1 MPDTRHA
8 FYRKVLVSTSNT
20 KVWYEAMKHGHR
32 HRHTVIT
39 YVTDTC
45 HTPNMHSCH
54 CNTGATKKV
63 PLLWEK
69 SGGPPI
75 LCTKNSYWFWIASSF
90 LEFANM
96 ERNHSSSS
104 SS

>member
-1 MPDTRHA
+1 MKYGGYRHQHIDTNNNLRKWHWFVSYTEHA
-8 FYRKVLVSTSNT
+8 FYQK
-20 KVWYEAMKHGHR
+20 WQ
-32 HRHTVIT
+32 
-39 YVTDTC
+39 
-45 HTPNMHSCH
+45 
-54 CNTGATKKV
+54 KKI